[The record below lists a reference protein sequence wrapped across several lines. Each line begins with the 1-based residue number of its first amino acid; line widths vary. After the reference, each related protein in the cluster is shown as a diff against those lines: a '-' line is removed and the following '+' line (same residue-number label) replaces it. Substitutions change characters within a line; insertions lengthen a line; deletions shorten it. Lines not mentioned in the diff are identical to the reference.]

1 MALKRS
7 EEETTVSTKWGPVVI
22 FNGTNYPYFKN
33 SVVMALAAAGALG
46 FLDNTEAVVAVPAET
61 DSDIQWQIYQSYIKR
76 KGHAISIL
84 NSAINHIQRAAIFE
98 LIIAG
103 DIKGSWDKLAEMDQA
118 KHPLFVANVRRSF
131 HRETFDPN
139 KQTIRQFIDILLNY
153 QIMISTSKSGITDT
167 ELRLELLQKLPET
180 GIWCVP
186 RLYAINNELT
196 LGETIQHLI
205 INTSF
210 SIPKSVT
217 NNGDAVDTNNK
228 KNDNRGDGQIVR
240 FDGGSRKRYKGQ
252 AWPISGEN

>member
-61 DSDIQWQIYQSYIKR
+61 DSDIQWQIYQSYMKR
-76 KGHAISIL
+76 KGYAISIL

-103 DIKGSWDKLAEMDQA
+103 DIKRSWDKLAEMDQA

-131 HRETFDPN
+131 HRGTFDPN
-139 KQTIRQFIDILLNY
+139 KQTIRQFTDILLNY
-153 QIMISTSKSGITDT
+153 QIMVSTSKSGITDT
-167 ELRLELLQKLPET
+167 ELRSVLLQKLPET
-180 GIWCVP
+180 GIWRSSKNFAVD
-186 RLYAINNELT
+186 NELS
-196 LGETIQHLI
+196 LEKTIQHLVI
-205 INTSF
+205 SA
-210 SIPKSVT
+210 SSLIPKSIT
-217 NNGDAVDTNNK
+217 NNGGAVDTIDK
-228 KNDNRGDGQIVR
+228 KNNNRDDQIDR
-240 FDGGSRKRYKGQ
+240 FDGGSRKKS
-252 AWPISGEN
+252 II